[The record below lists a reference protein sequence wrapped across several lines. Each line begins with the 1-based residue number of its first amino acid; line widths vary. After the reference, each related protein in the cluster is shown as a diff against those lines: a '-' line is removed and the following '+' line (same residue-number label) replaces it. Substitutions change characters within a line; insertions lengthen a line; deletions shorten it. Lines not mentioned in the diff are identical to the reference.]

1 MALVVKDRVKET
13 TTTTGTGSISL
24 GGAVTKFKTFSS
36 ALSNADTTYYAIEQQ
51 GNTDEFEIGIGTY
64 TSSGNTLARTTILSS
79 SNSNNAVDF
88 SAGTKNIFMTYPA
101 DKAVYE
107 DASGN
112 VSGVGTLN
120 ATNVVASNLMQ
131 ANAISLTGS
140 LGVMVNEN
148 IIFEGTTA
156 DNYEI
161 FFTATDPTA
170 DRTITLPDAAGTV
183 ALTSDINATNV
194 TSAGALMDSEVT
206 NLAQVKAFSSSDYA
220 TAAQG
225 TTADSAM
232 PTTGGTF
239 TGDISFEGATA
250 NDYETT
256 LTVTDPTADRTI
268 TLPNATGTVLLAD
281 GDGSNLT
288 GVQAAS
294 VDIDESTD
302 DNVDYNI
309 IFSDTT
315 SSGSVQM
322 TPQQDN
328 NGITFNPSTN
338 RLINGGIIQ
347 AGPRSDSDVIFQGYG
362 GDSTSEY
369 IAMGVQ
375 TGYANITAGGVG
387 STSTD
392 LRIRTANSGTE
403 ADKVTIKADGKT
415 GIGTTSPSEVL
426 DVVGN
431 IAVSGTVDGV
441 DIAARDAILTST
453 TTTANAAMP
462 KSGGTFTDDVTF
474 EGAQYT
480 NRNVVWDK
488 TDSAL
493 EFADNAKIV
502 LGQSSDLQIY
512 HNALDSYIQA
522 NISGNL
528 YLRNATDDFDV
539 VIECDNGLG
548 GITNYLRADGSTG
561 EVLLYHYGSEKLK
574 TQSGGVDVTG
584 NITVSGTVDGK
595 DVSTLTTATA
605 AADEATAL
613 AIALG

>member
-51 GNTDEFEIGIGTY
+51 GNTNEFEVGIGTY
-64 TSSGNTLARTTILSS
+64 ASIGNTLARTTILSS

-112 VSGVGTLN
+112 ISIPGTIDGRDL
-120 ATNVVASNLMQ
+120 
-131 ANAISLTGS
+131 
-140 LGVMVNEN
+140 
-148 IIFEGTTA
+148 
-156 DNYEI
+156 
-161 FFTATDPTA
+161 ATDGTKLNGIEASADVTDTA
-170 DRTITLPDAAGTV
+170 
-183 ALTSDINATNV
+183 NV

-206 NLAQVKAFSSSDYA
+206 NLAQVKAFDSSDYA
-220 TAAQG
+220 TTAQG
-225 TTADSAM
+225 STADAAM
-232 PTTGGTF
+232 PKAGGTF
-239 TGDISFEGATA
+239 SGDISFEGATA
-250 NDYETT
+250 NAYETT

-338 RLINGGIIQ
+338 RLINGGVIQ

-415 GIGTTSPSEVL
+415 GIGTTSPSEAL

-441 DIAARDAILTST
+441 DIAARDTILTST

-462 KSGGTFTDDVTF
+462 TTGGTFTGDVTF
-474 EGAQYT
+474 EGASY
-480 NRNVVWDK
+480 NVVWDK
-488 TDSAL
+488 SDNAL
-493 EFADNAKIV
+493 EFADNAKAKF
-502 LGQSSDLQIY
+502 GAGDDLQLY
-512 HNALDSYIQA
+512 HDGSSGNSYINNNTGSLYIRGVAGSHIRVQSL
-522 NISGNL
+522 SGEESIVAASNGSVDL
-528 YLRNATDDFDV
+528 YY
-539 VIECDNGLG
+539 DNSKKFET
-548 GITNYLRADGSTG
+548 TNT
-561 EVLLYHYGSEKLK
+561 
-574 TQSGGVDVTG
+574 GVDVTG

>member
-1 MALVVKDRVKET
+1 MPVLVNRAKMST
-13 TTTTGTGSISL
+13 STTGTGTITL
-24 GGAVTKFKTFSS
+24 GSAVSGFQTFADAGVSDGQIVRYVIEDGA
-36 ALSNADTTYYAIEQQ
+36 N
-51 GNTDEFEIGIGTY
+51 FEIGNGTY
-64 TSSGNTLARTTILSS
+64 GSSGTTLSRSVLES
-79 SNSNNAVDF
+79 SNSDSAISLSGDAFVFIGAIARDITSDVAITGGSITGITDLVIADGGTGASTASAARDNLGLGTGDSPTF
-88 SAGTKNIFMTYPA
+88 ST
-101 DKAVYE
+101 V
-107 DASGN
+107 
-112 VSGVGTLN
+112 N

-140 LGVMVNEN
+140 LGVLVNEN

-170 DRTITLPDAAGTV
+170 DRTITLPD
-183 ALTSDINATNV
+183 
-194 TSAGALMDSEVT
+194 
-206 NLAQVKAFSSSDYA
+206 
-220 TAAQG
+220 
-225 TTADSAM
+225 
-232 PTTGGTF
+232 
-239 TGDISFEGATA
+239 
-250 NDYETT
+250 
-256 LTVTDPTADRTI
+256 
-268 TLPNATGTVLLAD
+268 ATGTVLLAD

-347 AGPRSDSDVIFQGYG
+347 AGPRSDSDIIFQGYG

-493 EFADNAKIV
+493 EFADNAKIK
-502 LGQSSDLQIY
+502 LGLQSDLQIY
-512 HNALDSYIQA
+512 HNAQDSYIIA
-522 NISGNL
+522 NVSGNL
-528 YLRNATDDFDV
+528 FLRNATDDYDV

-548 GITNYLRADGSTG
+548 GTTNYLRADGGTG

-574 TQSGGVDVTG
+574 TQAGGVDVTG